1 MNVCGT
7 RAEAQ
12 GRRSPRAGA
21 GPAESRWVGS
31 LHGGLCSGF
40 RRFLSL
46 RSIRNAG
53 RRSECVC
60 VCARAC
66 VCVHAC
72 VCARACVCTHACVC
86 TCACVHCVCARVYT
100 RVCTLASPVPWSLA
114 MCVSNCILLLHVFFP
129 HFCFL
134 TCPFCVTRHTSRPL
148 DWQCQHLETR
158 KEVPVAPGR
167 GAAGRAHPSGPLRA
181 PSPSRPPPGASSA
194 AHAASPSAN
203 ARARSGPGPLCSG
216 FVPAAAAQ
224 RWGWLSN
231 CRASSRLL
239 RCIYLM
245 PGLQNKCMSPRH
257 SFSPATY
264 FHGGQKKKK
273 VFSSVVDP

>member
-53 RRSECVC
+53 RQSECVC
-60 VCARAC
+60 VC
-66 VCVHAC
+66 VCVLC
-72 VCARACVCTHACVC
+72 LRVCVRVCACARVPVCTCMCVRVCTHACVRVC
-86 TCACVHCVCARVYT
+86 TRACVHCVCARVYT
-100 RVCTLASPVPWSLA
+100 RVCTLASPAPWSLA

-134 TCPFCVTRHTSRPL
+134 TCPFCITRHTSRRL
-148 DWQCQHLETR
+148 DGQCQHLETR
-158 KEVPVAPGR
+158 KEVPVAPWR
-167 GAAGRAHPSGPLRA
+167 GAAGPS
-181 PSPSRPPPGASSA
+181 SPARSPAGAVAQQAASGSFFRGSCSFPVSEHEGEKQTGAS
-194 AHAASPSAN
+194 
-203 ARARSGPGPLCSG
+203 
-216 FVPAAAAQ
+216 
-224 RWGWLSN
+224 
-231 CRASSRLL
+231 LL
-239 RCIYLM
+239 RVCSRCCRTAV
-245 PGLQNKCMSPRH
+245 GVAQ
-257 SFSPATY
+257 
-264 FHGGQKKKK
+264 
-273 VFSSVVDP
+273 